1 MPPLSYVIRRTVQ
14 LILVIFIA
22 VTINFFLPRLL
33 PGNPVQ
39 IALQGKIVTSSG
51 TYTVN
56 PQVIAKQY
64 MGEYGLNKPVLTQYL
79 TYWQQLLHGNLGVSL
94 VDYPRPVTSMIKAA
108 LPWTLG
114 LLAISVVVSFILGS
128 LLGGLL
134 AWPRTPKSFRLLAPG
149 LITVSVIPYYLLAV
163 ILIFLFSTQW
173 QLLPGAQG
181 YDPTRVLG
189 FNVGTGLDILRHG
202 ILPALS
208 IVLGSM
214 GFWALAMRGMM
225 VSVLGDDYITFAEA
239 KGLSPRRVFLRYGM
253 RNAMLP
259 QITALAVALGVILSG
274 AVLVEVIFNYPGL
287 GYLLY
292 NAIEGKDYF
301 VIQGIVLMLI
311 ISLALALYVVDLI
324 YPLLDPR
331 ITYHRR

>member
-1 MPPLSYVIRRTVQ
+1 MPPLSYFVRRTVQ
-14 LILVIFIA
+14 LGLVIFIA
-22 VTINFFLPRLL
+22 VSINFFLPRLL
-33 PGNPVQ
+33 PGDPVQ
-39 IALQGKIVTSSG
+39 VALQGKILTSSG
-51 TYTVN
+51 TYTVD
-56 PQVIAKQY
+56 PEVIAKQY

-79 TYWQQLLHGNLGVSL
+79 TYWQQLFHGNLGVSL
-94 VDYPRPVTSMIKAA
+94 VDYPRPVTSMIRAA
-108 LPWTLG
+108 LPWTLS
-114 LLAISVVVSFILGS
+114 LLAISVVISFIFGS

-134 AWPRTPKSFRLLAPG
+134 AWPHTPKLFRALAPG
-149 LITVSVIPYYLLAV
+149 LVALSVIPYYLLAV

-173 QLLPGAQG
+173 RLLPGAQG
-181 YDPTRVLG
+181 YDPTRILG
-189 FNVGTGLDILRHG
+189 FNAGSGLDILRHA
-202 ILPALS
+202 ILPSLS
-208 IVLGSM
+208 IVVGSM
-214 GFWALAMRGMM
+214 GFWALSMRGTM

-239 KGLSPRRVFLRYGM
+239 KGLSPRRLFLWYGM
-253 RNAMLP
+253 RNALLP

-292 NAIEGKDYF
+292 NAVEGKDYF

-331 ITYHRR
+331 ITYRRG